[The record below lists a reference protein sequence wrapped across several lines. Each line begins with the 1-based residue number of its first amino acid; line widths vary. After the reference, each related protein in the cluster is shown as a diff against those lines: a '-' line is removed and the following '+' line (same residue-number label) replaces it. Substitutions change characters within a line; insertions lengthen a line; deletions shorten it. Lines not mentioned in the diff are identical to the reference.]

1 MLKLNIRH
9 SLPQIGLRIQQSRV
23 EEAHDEQPVITGRR
37 RQAQSQKWI
46 TQPKIDINSYQ
57 SRHAYG
63 NSTMSDFARENQ
75 RRGLS
80 DVQNAVSS
88 HAQETWSIINN
99 AAKSGNYVRNHAEQ
113 IRQAEFMEQRYL
125 VAVAIP
131 DAVTELEEASE
142 LIGDI
147 DVGETDINFE
157 LAPQP
162 TIRITTGSA
171 ETYLRDRGF
180 IRQWTTQDRFDIYA

>member
-1 MLKLNIRH
+1 
-9 SLPQIGLRIQQSRV
+9 
-23 EEAHDEQPVITGRR
+23 
-37 RQAQSQKWI
+37 
-46 TQPKIDINSYQ
+46 
-57 SRHAYG
+57 
-63 NSTMSDFARENQ
+63 
-75 RRGLS
+75 
-80 DVQNAVSS
+80 
-88 HAQETWSIINN
+88 
-99 AAKSGNYVRNHAEQ
+99 
-113 IRQAEFMEQRYL
+113 MEQRYL